1 MKTLGIIFIVV
12 GCLMCLTLFLLMPG
26 LVSIGVGA
34 LLCIAGK
41 KSPATS

>member
-12 GCLMCLTLFLLMPG
+12 GVLMCLTFILLMPG
-26 LVSIGVGA
+26 LACIGVGA

-41 KSPATS
+41 KSAAVS